1 MKTFIVL
8 VCFILS
14 SVQSAELAK
23 QEKVKEFSVAFLAIC
38 ELITKCC
45 GEKSSSVSVHIF
57 GNSGGVADSMA
68 SVLLRKL
75 AGKVSVKVTMKN
87 NEFFEEMT
95 TPAIM
100 LFDSKEVFHEY
111 FQLLMSDLKFKTKHL
126 VYAPGMMSKDI
137 TKNISSENYIAD
149 TNFLVDFQGSSIDL
163 AASYL
168 FTPDACNKNQI
179 KTINRYSALTKRWE
193 NSTFYP
199 EKYQNFYNCTIEVG
213 YVDGYTNH
221 IGFRIFQELSRQFS
235 FKIKRIR
242 GETFED
248 ISSSIT
254 DIITSQDNAS
264 DEEDFTLSSAIFFDY
279 LAFVVPP
286 GEPMTDFE
294 RMFAVFDHETWI
306 GILVT
311 FLVSL
316 AFVQVIKF
324 MSIQVQMFVFGRGN
338 RTPILNIVDIFLNG
352 GQHRVPTRNFA
363 RYMLTMF
370 VIWSLIFRTCYQSMV
385 FRNMNMDMRHPRGE
399 TVEEMK
405 ALNFTFASLDSDFW
419 FEKVLGRQVSRL

>member
-14 SVQSAELAK
+14 SVKSAELAK
-23 QEKVKEFSVAFLAIC
+23 QEKVKEVSVAVSAIC

-45 GEKSSSVSVHIF
+45 GEKSCSVSVHIF
-57 GNSGGVADSMA
+57 GNSRGVAESMA

-75 AGKVSVKVTMKN
+75 AGKVSVQITIKS

-100 LFDSKEVFHEY
+100 LFDSKEIFHKY
-111 FQLLMSDLKFKTKHL
+111 FQLLMSNLKFKTKHL

-137 TKNISSENYIAD
+137 TKNISSENYIAF

-168 FTPDACNKNQI
+168 FTPEACNKNQI
-179 KTINRYSALTKRWE
+179 KTINRYSALTKLWE

-199 EKYQNFYNCTIEVG
+199 EKYQNFYNCTIKVG
-213 YVDGYTNH
+213 YVYGHTNRM
-221 IGFRIFQELSRQFS
+221 GFLIFEELARQFN
-235 FKIKRIR
+235 FNIKRIR
-242 GETFED
+242 GEKFED

-254 DIITSQDNAS
+254 DIITSQDVAS
-264 DEEDFTLSSAIFFDY
+264 GEEDFTLSSAIYFDY

-286 GEPMTDFE
+286 GKPMTDFE
-294 RMFAVFDHETWI
+294 KMFAAFDHETWI

-311 FLVSL
+311 FLMSL

-324 MSIQVQMFVFGRGN
+324 TSIRVQMFVFGRGN
-338 RTPILNIVDIFLNG
+338 RTPILNIFNIFLNG

-370 VIWSLIFRTCYQSMV
+370 VIWSLIFRTCYQSMM

-399 TVEEMK
+399 TVEELK
-405 ALNFTFASLDSDFW
+405 AMNFTFISRDSGFW
-419 FEKVLGRQVSRL
+419 FDKVLGR